1 MFLLTLDRAARRTSV
16 RAARARGF
24 ARDVPS
30 AAMSSPLTRS
40 RPPASALPSDGPRKR
55 PRASWSVDEPDPARR
70 ARARAADYDG
80 WLADAKAKWR
90 TLRKKMAVLRNFVKT
105 ERDGGATAIAMVRD
119 PLADPFGASDAAR
132 LTLVD
137 ATGAATAAA
146 TDVGVNVGIAG
157 SGDTRRHEGLT
168 RWKRVKPEDVKL
180 GDGLRLQRALV
191 ALARLAAANAPPHAR
206 NARATSLMVTA
217 MGLPDAPRRDDED
230 DAREATA
237 AGEDDGDGDARDDAA
252 GRLEFEDGEMDE
264 EEMDEEEMDKEEMED
279 SEMEDS
285 EMEDPD
291 MEDSDAPG
299 AEPEN
304 DDAAGSE
311 EDADPIVDAAPPAL
325 PAPPSAPATESAR
338 DALAAYE
345 SAGAAMPPPISQ
357 PMSQPMPPP
366 TSQPTSQPMPLPMPP
381 PPSIA
386 PEHSAAAA
394 LAAYGAPDPGD
405 AEASAMASAMEDPWL
420 VCEPVIHRRPAPVG
434 DAEGTEA
441 NEGFGA
447 GPETDP
453 GAGSARDGAADGASE
468 IPRTVRPFARDAD
481 LDAALNLCEKPW
493 TELTV
498 AETHLILRQVKRL
511 IARRGRGASGG
522 DDGDDQDGVSAEV
535 FDDADDPDAAAVVAR
550 MARGKTYSCIACGR
564 EFDSPAKLVDHMNE
578 HAGARPHQCDEPGC
592 SATFAS
598 RAALRRHKSSHV
610 KRYACDHPGCGRLF
624 PTAFSLASH
633 RTSHASNRPFACDW
647 PECGKRFKDADTLRG
662 HRRTHTGER
671 PFACDLCDKRF
682 GYRVDLTRHRR
693 THFGER
699 AKPQR
704 R

>member
-1 MFLLTLDRAARRTSV
+1 
-16 RAARARGF
+16 
-24 ARDVPS
+24 
-30 AAMSSPLTRS
+30 MSSPLTRS
-40 RPPASALPSDGPRKR
+40 RPPAPAVPSDGPRKR

-105 ERDGGATAIAMVRD
+105 ERDGGATAMAMVRD
-119 PLADPFGASDAAR
+119 PLADPLGASDAAR

-137 ATGAATAAA
+137 ADGAATG
-146 TDVGVNVGIAG
+146 VGVGVGVGAGAGVAG
-157 SGDTRRHEGLT
+157 SRDARRHEGLT

-217 MGLPDAPRRDDED
+217 MGLPDAPRRDEEIQDED
-230 DAREATA
+230 EDEDEAREDGNED
-237 AGEDDGDGDARDDAA
+237 GEDDDVDGGARAAAGNDDAA
-252 GRLEFEDGEMDE
+252 GGNDDDPAGGNDDAAAAGRLDFED
-264 EEMDEEEMDKEEMED
+264 EEMED

-285 EMEDPD
+285 ESDLEERDAAEEEEMEDSEEELED
-291 MEDSDAPG
+291 SEEEMEDSDAS
-299 AEPEN
+299 ASASDS
-304 DDAAGSE
+304 DD
-311 EDADPIVDAAPPAL
+311 DADPIVAAAPSVDASAPPAL
-325 PAPPSAPATESAR
+325 PAPPSAPPAESAR

-345 SAGAAMPPPISQ
+345 SAGAAMPPPPI
-357 PMSQPMPPP
+357 PIPI
-366 TSQPTSQPMPLPMPP
+366 PP
-381 PPSIA
+381 PPR
-386 PEHSAAAA
+386 HSAAAA
-394 LAAYGAPDPGD
+394 LAAYGVADPGD
-405 AEASAMASAMEDPWL
+405 AEASAMASAMEDPWV
-420 VCEPVIHRRPAPVG
+420 VCEPVIHRRPAPG
-434 DAEGTEA
+434 GRADGTEA
-441 NEGFGA
+441 NEGFDDGGRVA
-447 GPETDP
+447 EPADP
-453 GAGSARDGAADGASE
+453 GLARVDGVGGAEDASE
-468 IPRTVRPFARDAD
+468 IPRTVRPFARDAE

-511 IARRGRGASGG
+511 IARRGRGANGGDVG
-522 DDGDDQDGVSAEV
+522 DDGDDLADGFG

-564 EFDSPAKLVDHMNE
+564 EFDAPAKLVDHMNE
-578 HAGARPHQCDEPGC
+578 HTGARPHACDEPGC
-592 SATFAS
+592 SSTFAS
-598 RAALRRHKSSHV
+598 RAALRRHKTSHV
-610 KRYACDHPGCGRLF
+610 KRHACDHPGCGRLF
-624 PTAFSLASH
+624 PTTFSLASH
-633 RTSHASNRPFACDW
+633 RTSHASDRPHACDW
-647 PECGKRFKDADTLRG
+647 PDCGKRFKDADTLRG

-671 PFACDLCDKRF
+671 PFACDVEGCDRRF

>member
-1 MFLLTLDRAARRTSV
+1 
-16 RAARARGF
+16 
-24 ARDVPS
+24 
-30 AAMSSPLTRS
+30 MSSPLTRS
-40 RPPASALPSDGPRKR
+40 RPPAPAVPSDGPRKR

-105 ERDGGATAIAMVRD
+105 ERDGGATAMAMVRD
-119 PLADPFGASDAAR
+119 PLADPLGASDAAR

-137 ATGAATAAA
+137 ADGAATGVGAGIGVGAG
-146 TDVGVNVGIAG
+146 VGVAG
-157 SGDTRRHEGLT
+157 SRDARRHEGLT

-230 DAREATA
+230 DEDDEDEDGDEDEDEDED
-237 AGEDDGDGDARDDAA
+237 GEDDVDGSARADDDAAA
-252 GRLEFEDGEMDE
+252 GRLDF
-264 EEMDEEEMDKEEMED
+264 ED

-285 EMEDPD
+285 ESDLEERDAAEEEE
-291 MEDSDAPG
+291 MEDSDAS
-299 AEPEN
+299 ASASDS
-304 DDAAGSE
+304 DD
-311 EDADPIVDAAPPAL
+311 DADPIVAAAPSVDASAPPAL
-325 PAPPSAPATESAR
+325 PAPSTAPPAESAR

-345 SAGAAMPPPISQ
+345 SAGAAMPPP
-357 PMSQPMPPP
+357 
-366 TSQPTSQPMPLPMPP
+366 PP
-381 PPSIA
+381 PP
-386 PEHSAAAA
+386 PPRHSAAAA
-394 LAAYGAPDPGD
+394 LAAYGVADPGD
-405 AEASAMASAMEDPWL
+405 AEASAMASAMEDPWV
-420 VCEPVIHRRPAPVG
+420 VCEPVIHRRPAPG
-434 DAEGTEA
+434 GRADGTGA
-441 NEGFGA
+441 NEGFGDGGRVA
-447 GPETDP
+447 EPADP
-453 GAGSARDGAADGASE
+453 GLARVDGVGGGEDASE
-468 IPRTVRPFARDAD
+468 IPRTVRPFARDAE

-511 IARRGRGASGG
+511 IARRGRGANGG
-522 DDGDDQDGVSAEV
+522 DVGDDRDHLADGFG

-564 EFDSPAKLVDHMNE
+564 EFDAPAKLVDHMNE
-578 HAGARPHQCDEPGC
+578 HTGARPHACDEPGC
-592 SATFAS
+592 SSTFAS
-598 RAALRRHKSSHV
+598 RAALRRHKTSHV
-610 KRYACDHPGCGRLF
+610 KRHACDHPGCGRLF
-624 PTAFSLASH
+624 PTTFSLASH
-633 RTSHASNRPFACDW
+633 RTSHASDRPHACDW
-647 PECGKRFKDADTLRG
+647 PDCGKRFKDADTLRG

-671 PFACDLCDKRF
+671 PFACDVEGCDRRF